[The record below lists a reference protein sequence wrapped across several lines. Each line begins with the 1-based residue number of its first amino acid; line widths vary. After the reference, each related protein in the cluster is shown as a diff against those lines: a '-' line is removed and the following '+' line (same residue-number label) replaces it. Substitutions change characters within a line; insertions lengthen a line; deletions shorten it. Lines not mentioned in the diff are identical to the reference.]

1 MLILKYICAIIA
13 IISTLLYINSV
24 ISDIVMPPSLKAL
37 ELNISEEQVT
47 KNSSAFRFIL
57 SIIMGLTW
65 PVLFLF

>member
-1 MLILKYICAIIA
+1 MLFLKYICSIIA

-24 ISDIVMPPSLKAL
+24 ISDIVTPPSIRKFEMNLDD
-37 ELNISEEQVT
+37 EQIS

-57 SIIMGLTW
+57 SIIMAITW

>member
-1 MLILKYICAIIA
+1 MLILKYICAVIA

-57 SIIMGLTW
+57 SIIMGFTW

>member
-1 MLILKYICAIIA
+1 MLILKYFCAVIA
-13 IISTLLYINSV
+13 IICTLLYINST
-24 ISDIVMPPSLKAL
+24 ISDIVMPPSLRAL
-37 ELNISEEQVT
+37 ELNTSEEQVT

>member
-1 MLILKYICAIIA
+1 MLILKYICAVIA
-13 IISTLLYINSV
+13 IISTLLYISSMV
-24 ISDIVMPPSLKAL
+24 SDIVMPPSLRAL
-37 ELNISEEQVT
+37 ELNTSEEQVT